1 MNTNLS
7 ITNWWLI
14 YHVSM
19 ATLYFLTNNYLFKIN
34 NRNTRTWCETCLK
47 LTIKTPCSSV
57 SVVEQ
62 VSIGGVISFKQ
73 IELYVWWRSDYWST
87 LKSCK
92 VGVSVFGWFLVIPPS
107 AGWFWAIS
115 DYFMIY
121 TIYMIYFFQLYSYHL
136 KAFSS
141 R

>member
-19 ATLYFLTNNYLFKIN
+19 ATLYFLTNNYLFKVN

-57 SVVEQ
+57 SVVEK
-62 VSIGGVISFKQ
+62 VSIGSVISFKQ

-87 LKSCK
+87 LKSRK

-121 TIYMIYFFQLYSYHL
+121 TIYIIHFF
-136 KAFSS
+136 
-141 R
+141 